1 MTADDFVYNVTDA
14 QLADIYALD
23 TYSSGSADLRGT
35 VVSPRMNKTVMASR
49 SVYESMNS
57 GIRNS
62 VQAATVLGLMT
73 DENSKELEALYK
85 LLVASEAAF
94 AAYSIVHSMVVAKTA
109 IETALAA
116 AETSMHALYLDF
128 GTIALAAGAA
138 AGVYSITQFAS
149 GNWTLPSVDIS
160 TPSGRSQAANS
171 VSRVSRGD

>member
-1 MTADDFVYNVTDA
+1 MTAGDFVYDVTDA
-14 QLADIYALD
+14 QLRDIYALD
-23 TYSSGSADLRGT
+23 AYADGSSDLRGAS
-35 VVSPRMNKTVMASR
+35 VSPNFGKTVMASR

-57 GIRNS
+57 GIRHS
-62 VQAATVLGLMT
+62 IASAAVLGLMT
-73 DENSKELEALYK
+73 DENSKELEKLYK

-94 AAYSIVHSMVVAKTA
+94 AAYSVVHSLVVAKTA

-128 GTIALAAGAA
+128 GSIALAAGAA

>member
-1 MTADDFVYNVTDA
+1 MPADDFVYDITSA
-14 QLADIYALD
+14 QMDDIYALD
-23 TYSSGSADLRGT
+23 AYANESVRFKENT
-35 VVSPRMNKTVMASR
+35 VSPGLGKTVMASR

-62 VQAATVLGLMT
+62 IASAAVLGLMT
-73 DENSKELEALYK
+73 DENSKELEKLYK
-85 LLVASEAAF
+85 LLVASEAVF
-94 AAYSIVHSMVVAKTA
+94 AAYSVVHSMVVAKTA

-128 GTIALAAGAA
+128 ASIALAAGAA

-149 GNWTLPSVDIS
+149 GNWKLPAVDIS
-160 TPSGRSQAANS
+160 TPSGRSQAANG